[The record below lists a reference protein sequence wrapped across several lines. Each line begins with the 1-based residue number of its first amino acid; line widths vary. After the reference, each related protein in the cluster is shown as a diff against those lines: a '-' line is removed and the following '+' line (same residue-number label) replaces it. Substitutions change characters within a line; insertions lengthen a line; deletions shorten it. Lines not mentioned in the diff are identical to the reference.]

1 MEKDAGDN
9 RAGVTHTGGC
19 SCGQVRFEATGA
31 PVRVGICHCFTC
43 RKFSGA
49 PFSTFVIYPRAA
61 VTIHGEVMKFE
72 SSVSGRRYR
81 CRVCGGPVYEL
92 DGEGGEIE
100 LLVGTFDRI
109 NIFTPSYEL
118 WTSRREHWLPELPT
132 IEDLHEKNYLDQS

>member
-49 PFSTFVIYPRAA
+49 AFSTFVIYRRSA
-61 VTIHGEVMKFE
+61 VVIQGEVRMFK
-72 SSVSGRRYR
+72 SSISGRRYR
-81 CRVCGGPVYEL
+81 CRSCGGPVYEL
-92 DGEGGEIE
+92 DGNGDEIE
-100 LLVGTFDRI
+100 LLIGTFDQI
-109 NIFTPSYEL
+109 NLFTPSYEL

-132 IEDLHEKNYLDQS
+132 IRDLHEKNHIEYA